1 MGSPVAVYFLLF
13 FALFCSFFC
22 IQRPFFASFCSP
34 PSLPHLPAIPCH
46 VSAHVYGMCMLR
58 CVASIDLTAR
68 SDRHLPHEL
77 SPSSHPARWSASS
90 PAHVYRPLSH
100 PVMRHTAC
108 MHTLLLLT
116 CTAAGKQPASSQAR
130 AAAAVYIHT
139 YIHNI
144 HTYIHTYTHTYI
156 HTYTHTHTHT
166 HTYMHTCIHASLIR
180 QSLRHRSP
188 LA

>member
-1 MGSPVAVYFLLF
+1 MVGDHMGSPVAVYFLLF

-22 IQRPFFASFCSP
+22 IQRPFFLLCGAWCCSP
-34 PSLPHLPAIPCH
+34 P
-46 VSAHVYGMCMLR
+46 YR
-58 CVASIDLTAR
+58 Q
-68 SDRHLPHEL
+68 LPHEL

-156 HTYTHTHTHT
+156 HTYILHTHTHT
-166 HTYMHTCIHASLIR
+166 HTYIHAYMHTCIPHPSIAQASLTPR
-180 QSLRHRSP
+180 VSMSSVSVTCNYV
-188 LA
+188 